1 MKPHS
6 WLKRLAGLALLL
18 ILILA
23 LATPAQAFTPRG
35 GEQVIIAA
43 GEVVDDDLYATA
55 STVVVRGTIQGDL
68 VALGSAV
75 IIEDT
80 GIVTGDLLAAGQGVV
95 IRGRVGDTARI
106 AGAVLSIGPQA
117 VVGGD
122 LVAAG
127 YNLDVQKGGQVT
139 RDLVAIASG
148 VFLGGQVGRNARV
161 QSEGL
166 TLAGAVDGD
175 LSVSVSQSSET
186 PPFNLMAFF
195 PAQAALPAPTVV
207 MGGLHIDPGA
217 RVGGGLVYT
226 APQEVSIPAGV
237 VRGPLAYAPPP
248 PEPTSPPTPPEP
260 TQSEKLL
267 DWLTDLLRSLATL
280 LLIGLLLSYTLPNLL
295 RRSADMLQQRPFLS
309 LGWGVLTYVGLF
321 FLLSLVIAA
330 AVILSIALGMMT
342 LNDLLWTTL
351 GVGSMAFMTLTVVFK
366 IAASYLSKIVVGYV
380 LGRLLLSRLGPRM
393 TNNRVWPPAIGI
405 ILFVLLTQIP
415 VIGGIL
421 NFIGI
426 LLGLGALFLLA
437 RQLYEQYVR
446 PAVLEAA

>member
-1 MKPHS
+1 MKPNS
-6 WLKRLAGLALLL
+6 LLKRLVGLGLPILLL
-18 ILILA
+18 LA
-23 LATPAQAFTPRG
+23 LATPAQAFTPRS
-35 GEQVIIAA
+35 GEQVVIEA

-55 STVVVRGTIQGDL
+55 STVVVKGTIRGDL

-80 GIVTGDLLAAGQGVV
+80 GVVTGDLLAAGQGVV
-95 IRGRVGDTARI
+95 IRGRVDDTARI
-106 AGAVLSIGPQA
+106 AGAVLSLGPQA

-122 LVAAG
+122 LVTAG
-127 YNLDVQKGGQVT
+127 YNLDVQKGGQVG

-148 VFLGGQVGRNARV
+148 VFLGGQVARNAQV

-166 TLAGAVDGD
+166 TLSGVVDGN
-175 LSVSVSQSSET
+175 LSVSVSRSSET

-207 MGGLHIDPGA
+207 MGGLHIEPQA
-217 RVGGGLVYT
+217 RVGGSLAYT
-226 APQEVSIPAGV
+226 GPQEISVPVGI
-237 VRGPLAYAPPP
+237 VRGPVAYTPPP

-260 TQSEKLL
+260 TQTEKVL
-267 DWLTDLLRSLATL
+267 DWLADLLRNLATL
-280 LLIGLLLSYTLPNLL
+280 LLIGLILSYFFPNLL
-295 RRSADMLQQRPFLS
+295 RRSASLLQTRPFLS

-330 AVILSIALGMMT
+330 AVILSITLGTVT

-351 GVGSMAFMTLTVVFK
+351 GVGSTAFMVLTVIFK

-380 LGRLLLSRLGPRM
+380 LGRLIFS
-393 TNNRVWPPAIGI
+393 RVWPRLTESRIWPAVIGI
-405 ILFVLLTQIP
+405 VLFVLLTQIP

-421 NFIGI
+421 NFTGI
-426 LLGLGALFLLA
+426 LLGLGALFLLG
-437 RQLYEQYVR
+437 RQLYYQYVR
-446 PAVLEAA
+446 PAILEAA